1 MAESLA
7 HSKWVCKYH
16 IVFTPKYRR
25 KMIYN
30 ELREDIK
37 EIIKDLCKWKGIK
50 IIEGH
55 MMSDH
60 VHLLLSIPPK
70 YSISSVMGYLKGK
83 SAIMIFERHANLRY
97 KYGRRNFWSTGYY
110 VSTVGINELT
120 VAKYIRE
127 QEKQDQISES
137 QRH

>member
-1 MAESLA
+1 
-7 HSKWVCKYH
+7 
-16 IVFTPKYRR
+16 
-25 KMIYN
+25 MIYN
-30 ELREDIK
+30 ELLENIK

-70 YSISSVMGYLKGK
+70 YSISSVIGYLKGK
-83 SAIMIFERHANLRY
+83 SAMMIFERHANLRY

-127 QEKQDQISES
+127 QEKQDQIMDKISLKEYENPFKG
-137 QRH
+137 RAR